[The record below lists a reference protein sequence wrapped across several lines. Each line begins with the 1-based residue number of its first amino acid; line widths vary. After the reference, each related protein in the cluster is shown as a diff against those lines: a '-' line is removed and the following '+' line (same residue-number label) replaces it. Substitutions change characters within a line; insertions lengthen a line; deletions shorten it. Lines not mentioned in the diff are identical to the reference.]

1 MARELR
7 KSMAKEWEMI
17 LKQTVGSG
25 IMTKYIYLTY
35 VDRYI
40 GAFNP
45 YTWQIEYAP
54 TEKFVPF
61 VQRILND
68 YPEYTPH
75 CVLDRTIEK
84 VIRDK
89 IIHDNLYKL
98 AQNKNIKE

>member
-7 KSMAKEWEMI
+7 KSMAEKWEMI
-17 LKQTVGSG
+17 LKNYIGGG

-89 IIHDNLYKL
+89 IIHDIKL
-98 AQNKNIKE
+98 AEELKNKR